1 MKKLTYLAVVVAAM
15 FVMTSCRDHETY
27 ADQKKKEVSAINKF
41 IADSMVNVI
50 SETVFF
56 AQGTTTDVE
65 KNQFVLFESSGVY
78 MQIIREGCGE
88 KLKDGETATI
98 LCRFTERNLLLGAD
112 SIQLSNEVLRYA
124 WLPEKMSVKNTS
136 GTFSGSFVKGQSLMY
151 TVYNNAAVPAGWLV
165 PLPYINIGR
174 PANEGDETAKVRLIV
189 PHTQGHENASL
200 GVYPCLYDITYE
212 RGR

>member
-1 MKKLTYLAVVVAAM
+1 MLL
-15 FVMTSCRDHETY
+15 MTTIVLFSSCRDHETY

-41 IADSMVNVI
+41 IADSAVNVI

-56 AQGTTTDVE
+56 AQGSTTDVS

-88 KLKDGETATI
+88 KLKDGETATV

-112 SIQLSNEVLRYA
+112 SIQLSNEILRYA
-124 WLPEKMSVKNTS
+124 WMPEKMSIKNIS

-151 TVYNNAAVPAGWLV
+151 SAHGSAAVPSGWLV
-165 PLPYINIGR
+165 PLPYIKIGR
-174 PANEGDETAKVRLIV
+174 PSSEGEETAKVRLIV